1 MAELEKTFK
10 QNGGEWKEFRIGD
23 LFISYNGDFDIQ
35 KTHLNDRGFYVVSSG
50 EQNMGIIGKTDLE
63 ARIFPKNTITCDM
76 FGNVYYRNFDYKMV
90 THARV
95 FCLEFIAGNL
105 NEKIAL
111 FIISAMKFLRFKFQ
125 YSNMASW
132 RKIQDLTISL
142 PVYNPARHCEDDRTK
157 RSIEINKM
165 DCHDS
170 ATAESRND
178 NKDKNYTIAFDFM
191 EKYIQELEA
200 YLLVARLKDT
210 RLTEKEKEAL
220 RIFATLEDSAIRG
233 GGGINRIL
241 SAA

>member
-178 NKDKNYTIAFDFM
+178 N
-191 EKYIQELEA
+191 
-200 YLLVARLKDT
+200 
-210 RLTEKEKEAL
+210 
-220 RIFATLEDSAIRG
+220 
-233 GGGINRIL
+233 
-241 SAA
+241 